1 MKFDGK
7 VALVTG
13 GGRGIGAEI
22 ARNLARDGAAVAISA
37 RTESEVL
44 TVVEEIVAKGGR
56 AQAFIADLSQAD
68 QAAGLVGR
76 VQAAMGPIDF
86 LINNAGIAGSAPV
99 VKQTLDEWNRIFAIN
114 VTATFLCTQAA
125 LPKMIE
131 RGSGRVVNIASVAA
145 RFGARYIGAYAASK
159 HAVLGFTRCVAA
171 EVAAF
176 GITANAVCP
185 GFVDTEMV
193 SSSVT
198 RIVEKTGLPAEQA
211 LDTIKGQSPQ
221 KRLLTTS
228 EVAAMVSLLCSEEGR
243 GINGQALVID
253 GGGLLA

>member
-22 ARNLARDGAAVAISA
+22 ARNLAREGAAVAISA

-44 TVVEEIVAKGGR
+44 KVVEEIAAAGGR
-56 AQAFIADLSQAD
+56 AQPFIADLAQAD

-99 VKQTLDEWNRIFAIN
+99 VKQTLEEWNRIFAIN

-211 LDTIKGQSPQ
+211 LDTIKSQSPQ
-221 KRLLTTS
+221 KRLLTTP

>member
-1 MKFDGK
+1 MKFTGK

-22 ARNLARDGAAVAISA
+22 ARSLAGDGALVGVSA
-37 RTESEVL
+37 RTEAEVKA
-44 TVVEEIVAKGGR
+44 VVDDIVKRGGR
-56 AQAFIADLSQAD
+56 AQYFIADLSQAD
-68 QAAGLVGR
+68 QASALVPR
-76 VQAAMGPIDF
+76 VAKALGPIDF
-86 LINNAGIAGSAPV
+86 LINNAGIASSAPV
-99 VKQTLDEWNRIFAIN
+99 LKISLEEWNRIFAVN

-125 LPKMIE
+125 LPSMLE
-131 RGSGRVVNIASVAA
+131 RGSGRIVNIASVAA
-145 RFGARYIGAYAASK
+145 RFGARYIAAYAASK

-176 GITANAVCP
+176 VITANAVCP

-193 SSSVT
+193 SQSVS
-198 RIVEKTGLPAEQA
+198 RIVEKTGMPSEQA
-211 LDTIKGQSPQ
+211 LDNIKNQSPQ
-221 KRLLTTS
+221 KRLLTTP

-243 GINGQALVID
+243 GINGQALVLD

>member
-22 ARNLARDGAAVAISA
+22 ARSLAREGAAVAISA

-44 TVVEEIVAKGGR
+44 KVVEEIVAAGGR
-56 AQAFIADLSQAD
+56 AQPFIADLAQAD

-193 SSSVT
+193 SSSVS
-198 RIVEKTGLPAEQA
+198 RIVEKTGLPAEQV
-211 LDTIKGQSPQ
+211 LDTIKSQSPQ

>member
-44 TVVEEIVAKGGR
+44 KVVEEIVAKGGR
-56 AQAFIADLSQAD
+56 AQPFIADLAQAD

-114 VTATFLCTQAA
+114 VTATFLCTRAA

-211 LDTIKGQSPQ
+211 LDTIKSQSPQ

>member
-1 MKFDGK
+1 MKFASK

-22 ARNLARDGAAVAISA
+22 ARSLAKDGASLAVSA
-37 RTESEVL
+37 RTESEVRK
-44 TVVEEIVAKGGR
+44 VVEEITAAGGR
-56 AQAFIADLSQAD
+56 AQYFIADLSQWD
-68 QAAGLVGR
+68 QAAPLVNK
-76 VQAAMGPIDF
+76 VQAALGPIDF
-86 LINNAGIAGSAPV
+86 LINSAGIAGSAPV
-99 VKQTLDEWNRIFAIN
+99 VKQTLEEWNRMFAVN

-131 RGSGRVVNIASVAA
+131 RGSGRIVNIASVAA
-145 RFGARYIGAYAASK
+145 RFGARYIAAYAASK

-171 EVAAF
+171 EVAAH

-198 RIVEKTGLPAEQA
+198 RIVEKTGLSTDQA

-221 KRLLTTS
+221 KRLLTTA
-228 EVAAMVSLLCSEEGR
+228 EVAAMVTLLCSEEGR
-243 GINGQALVID
+243 GINGQALVMD

>member
-1 MKFDGK
+1 MRFAGK

-22 ARNLARDGAAVAISA
+22 ARSLAREGAALAVSA
-37 RTESEVL
+37 RTESEVRK
-44 TVVEEIVAKGGR
+44 VADEIAAAGGR
-56 AQAFIADLSQAD
+56 AQYFLADLGQASEGP
-68 QAAGLVGR
+68 ALVAR
-76 VQAAMGPIDF
+76 VEAAMGRIDF
-86 LINNAGIAGSAPV
+86 LINNAGVASSAPLG
-99 VKQTLDEWNRIFAIN
+99 KISLDEWNRIFAIN
-114 VTATFLCTQAA
+114 MTATFLCTQAA

-131 RGSGRVVNIASVAA
+131 RGSGRIVNIASVAA
-145 RFGARYIGAYAASK
+145 RFGARYIAAYAASK

-171 EVAAF
+171 EVAPH

-193 SSSVT
+193 AESVA
-198 RIVEKTGLPAEQA
+198 RIVAKTGMPKDQA
-211 LDTIKGQSPQ
+211 LDTIKNNSPQ
-221 KRLLTTS
+221 RRLLTTP
-228 EVAAMVSLLCSEEGR
+228 EVAAVVSMLCSEDGR

>member
-1 MKFDGK
+1 MRFAGK

-22 ARNLARDGAAVAISA
+22 ARSLAREGAEIAVSA
-37 RTESEVL
+37 RTESEVRK
-44 TVVEEIVAKGGR
+44 VADEIIGAGGR
-56 AQAFIADLSQAD
+56 ARHFIADLAQPTEGPS
-68 QAAGLVGR
+68 LVSK
-76 VQAAMGPIDF
+76 VEAAMGGIDF
-86 LINNAGIAGSAPV
+86 LINNAGVASSAPV
-99 VKQTLDEWNRIFAIN
+99 GKISLDEWNRIFAIN

-125 LPKMIE
+125 LPRMIE
-131 RGSGRVVNIASVAA
+131 RGSGRIVNIASVAA
-145 RFGARYIGAYAASK
+145 RFGARYIAAYAASK

-171 EVAAF
+171 EVAAH

-185 GFVDTEMV
+185 SFVDTEMV
-193 SSSVT
+193 AETVA
-198 RIVEKTGLPAEQA
+198 RIVAKTGMPFEQA
-211 LDTIKGQSPQ
+211 LDTIKNNSPQ

-228 EVAAMVSLLCSEEGR
+228 EVAAVVSWLCSEEGR

>member
-1 MKFDGK
+1 MRFSGK

-22 ARNLARDGAAVAISA
+22 ARSLAREGAAIAVSA
-37 RTESEVL
+37 RTESEVRK
-44 TVVEEIVAKGGR
+44 VSDDIVGAGGR
-56 AQAFIADLSQAD
+56 AQYFIADLSRSAE
-68 QAAGLVGR
+68 APSLVSR
-76 VQAAMGPIDF
+76 VETAMGGIDF
-86 LINNAGIAGSAPV
+86 LINNAGIASSAPV
-99 VKQTLDEWNRIFAIN
+99 GKISLEEWNRIFAVN

-125 LPKMIE
+125 LPKMVE
-131 RGSGRVVNIASVAA
+131 RGSGRIVNMASVAA
-145 RFGARYIGAYAASK
+145 RFGARYIAAYAASK

-171 EVAAF
+171 EVAAH

-193 SSSVT
+193 AESVA
-198 RIVEKTGLPAEQA
+198 RIVAKTGMPEGQA
-211 LDTIKGQSPQ
+211 LDTIRNQSPQ
-221 KRLLTTS
+221 KRLLTTP
-228 EVAAMVSLLCSEEGR
+228 EVAAVVSMLCSEEGR

>member
-22 ARNLARDGAAVAISA
+22 ARSLARDGASVAVSA
-37 RTESEVL
+37 RTESEVRK
-44 TVVEEIVAKGGR
+44 VVEEIAAAGGR
-56 AQAFIADLSQAD
+56 AQYFIADLSQAD
-68 QAAGLVGR
+68 QAAPLVSK
-76 VQAAMGPIDF
+76 VQKALGPIDF

-99 VKQTLDEWNRIFAIN
+99 VKQTLEEWNRIFAVN

-125 LPKMIE
+125 LPMMME
-131 RGSGRVVNIASVAA
+131 RGSGRIVNIASVAA
-145 RFGARYIGAYAASK
+145 RFGARYIAAYAASK
-159 HAVLGFTRCVAA
+159 HSVLGFTRCVAA
-171 EVAAF
+171 EVAAN

-198 RIVEKTGLPAEQA
+198 RIVEKTGLSSDQA

-228 EVAAMVSLLCSEEGR
+228 EVAAMVTLLCSEEGR
-243 GINGQALVID
+243 GINGQALVMD

>member
-1 MKFDGK
+1 MKFASK

-22 ARNLARDGAAVAISA
+22 ARSLAREGATVAVSA
-37 RTESEVL
+37 RTESEVSR
-44 TVVEEIVAKGGR
+44 VVDEIVAGGG
-56 AQAFIADLSQAD
+56 QARYFIADLSQPD
-68 QAAGLVGR
+68 GPPRLVSK
-76 VQAAMGPIDF
+76 VESALGPIDF
-86 LINNAGIAGSAPV
+86 LINNAGVASSTPV
-99 VKQTLDEWNRIFAIN
+99 VKVSLEEWNRIFAIN

-131 RGSGRVVNIASVAA
+131 RGSGRIVNIASVAA
-145 RFGARYIGAYAASK
+145 RFGARYISAYASSK

-171 EVAAF
+171 EVAAH

-193 SSSVT
+193 RESVD
-198 RIVEKTGLPAEQA
+198 RIVSKTGLSPDQA
-211 LDTIKGQSPQ
+211 LDSIKNQSPQ
-221 KRLLTTS
+221 KRLLTTP
-228 EVAAMVSLLCSEEGR
+228 EVASVVVMLCSDEGR
-243 GINGQALVID
+243 GINGQAIVID

>member
-1 MKFDGK
+1 MKFAGK

-22 ARNLARDGAAVAISA
+22 ANSLAREGAAVAVSA
-37 RTESEVL
+37 RTESEVRA
-44 TVVEEIVAKGGR
+44 VAEGIVAAGGR
-56 AQAFIADLSQAD
+56 AQHFLADLSRPD
-68 QAAGLVGR
+68 QAPALVTAVESAFGR
-76 VQAAMGPIDF
+76 IDF
-86 LINNAGIAGSAPV
+86 LINNAGIASSAPI
-99 VKQTLDEWNRIFAIN
+99 VKQSLDEWNRIFAVN

-131 RGSGRVVNIASVAA
+131 RGSGRIVNIASVAA

-159 HAVLGFTRCVAA
+159 HAVLGLTRCVAA
-171 EVAAF
+171 EVAAN

-193 SSSVT
+193 AESVS
-198 RIVEKTGLPAEQA
+198 RIVAKTGMPSEQA
-211 LDTIKGQSPQ
+211 LDTIRNQSPQ
-221 KRLLTTS
+221 KRLLTTP
-228 EVAAMVSLLCSEEGR
+228 EVAAVVLMLCSEEGR

>member
-1 MKFDGK
+1 MKFAGK

-22 ARNLARDGAAVAISA
+22 ANSLAREAAAVAVSA
-37 RTESEVL
+37 RTESEVRA
-44 TVVEEIVAKGGR
+44 VAEGIVAAGGR
-56 AQAFIADLSQAD
+56 AQHFLADLSRPD
-68 QAAGLVGR
+68 QAPALVTAVESAFGR
-76 VQAAMGPIDF
+76 IDF
-86 LINNAGIAGSAPV
+86 LINNAGIASSAPI
-99 VKQTLDEWNRIFAIN
+99 VKQSLDEWNRIFAVN

-131 RGSGRVVNIASVAA
+131 RGSGRIVNIASVAA

-159 HAVLGFTRCVAA
+159 HAVLGLTRCVAA
-171 EVAAF
+171 EVAAN

-193 SSSVT
+193 AESVS
-198 RIVEKTGLPAEQA
+198 RIVAKTGMPSEQA
-211 LDTIKGQSPQ
+211 LDTIRNQSPQ
-221 KRLLTTS
+221 KRLLTTP
-228 EVAAMVSLLCSEEGR
+228 EVAAVVLMLCSEEGR